1 MRHRTGERA
10 RDGAAHS
17 RRGLAGPG
25 VFGAQCAAGIR
36 SSGSSRKSVE
46 SLYYVLSWACHRKCR
61 HCYEPRF
68 RPYVRGALE
77 AVVAEAQRNAPRI
90 IDHLPARM
98 TYLDRE
104 QPSAAGALTER
115 RGRIILSGGE
125 VLLDPVRTRVLY
137 PTLERLRARYVNEG
151 GVNLIV
157 QTTGDLLNARI
168 VAELLAHGVST
179 ISVSGVDAFHSGM
192 HTLERQRTFVQRLTR
207 LFESHGMRAAGA
219 PVADALP
226 RRDDDGPYYS
236 FFGAT
241 PDAWI
246 GRLWPRGRAWQN
258 GLSTATLTDN
268 FCNRWSGGLNFL
280 EHRLSGSEVSVDPA
294 GNVFPCCIKTR
305 MPIGNLLE
313 EDLIGILESLAGEPA
328 FQAISRGQ
336 PERMGLAYG
345 WSEERFIDASRTLTP
360 RGEPY
365 ANLCIGCDRFHESVL
380 GPVIEA
386 ARQRRA
392 AQRSGRT

>member
-1 MRHRTGERA
+1 M
-10 RDGAAHS
+10 
-17 RRGLAGPG
+17 
-25 VFGAQCAAGIR
+25 
-36 SSGSSRKSVE
+36 E

-104 QPSAAGALTER
+104 QPAANGKLPER
-115 RGRIILSGGE
+115 RGRIILGGGE

-137 PTLERLRARYVNEG
+137 PALERLRARYANEG
-151 GVNLIV
+151 GVNLVV
-157 QTTGDLLNARI
+157 QTTGDLLTEQI
-168 VAELLAHGVST
+168 VAELLSRGVWT

-192 HTLERQRTFVQRLTR
+192 HTPERQRAFVERLTR
-207 LFESHGMRAAGA
+207 LFESHGMRPAGA
-219 PVADALP
+219 PVSVALP
-226 RRDDDGPYYS
+226 RREDDGPYYS

-246 GRLWPRGRAWQN
+246 GRLWPRGRAWHN
-258 GLSTATLTDN
+258 GLSTATLADN
-268 FCNRWSGGLNFL
+268 FCNRWSGGLHFL
-280 EHRLSGSEVSVDPA
+280 EHRYSGSEVSVDPA

-305 MPIGNLLE
+305 VPIGNLLE
-313 EDLIGILESLAGEPA
+313 EDLIGILESLAEEPA

-345 WSEERFIDASRTLTP
+345 WSEERFIDASRTVTP

-392 AQRSGRT
+392 ARRAERT